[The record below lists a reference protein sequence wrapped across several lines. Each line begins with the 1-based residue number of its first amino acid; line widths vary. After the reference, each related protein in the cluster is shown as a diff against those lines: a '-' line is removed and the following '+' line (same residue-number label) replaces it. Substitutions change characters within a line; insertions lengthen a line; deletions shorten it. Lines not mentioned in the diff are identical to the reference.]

1 MTTLESLTL
10 GSHIVAGFIAL
21 FAGLGAILT
30 EKGGARHRRF
40 GRMYVYAM
48 AFVSGSVLVLLAFEQ
63 SFVRQ
68 FLTLVAVFSF
78 YFAFS
83 GYRVLSRKRP
93 TDDPGLVDWI
103 ALGLTALASVGLLG
117 LGGLVL
123 LDGGAF
129 APVLLVFGVI
139 GTAFAGQDFLT
150 FRREPDR
157 GAWVA
162 EHLTRMGAGYI
173 ATVSAFSA
181 VNFVFLPTAARWLW
195 PTLLGTPILFYAARQ
210 YRDTFAPARPA

>member
-10 GSHIVAGFIAL
+10 GTHVAAGFLAL

-30 EKGGARHRRF
+30 EKGGDRHRKF
-40 GRMYVYAM
+40 GRAYVYAM
-48 AFVSGSVLVLLAFEQ
+48 AFVCGSVLVLLAFEQ
-63 SFVRQ
+63 SFARQ

-93 TDDPGLVDWI
+93 SDEPALVDWLV
-103 ALGLTALASVGLLG
+103 LGLTGVASVGLLG
-117 LGGLVL
+117 FGGLVM
-123 LDGGAF
+123 LDGGEF

-139 GTAFAGQDFLT
+139 GTAFAGQDLLK

-181 VNFVFLPTAARWLW
+181 VNFVFFPTTVQWLW
-195 PTLLGTPILFYAARQ
+195 PTVLGTPLLFYFARQ
-210 YRDTFAPARPA
+210 YRAKFAPAQGA

>member
-10 GSHIVAGFIAL
+10 GAHVVAGFLAL

-30 EKGGARHRRF
+30 TKGGDRHRRF
-40 GRMYVYAM
+40 GRVYVYAM
-48 AFVSGSVLVLLAFEQ
+48 AFVSASVLVLLAFEQ
-63 SFVRQ
+63 SFARQ

-93 TDDPGLVDWI
+93 SDDPALVDWV
-103 ALGLTALASVGLLG
+103 ALGLTGVASVGLLG
-117 LGGLVL
+117 FGGLVL
-123 LDGGAF
+123 LNGGEF
-129 APVLLVFGVI
+129 APVILVFGAV
-139 GTAFAGQDFLT
+139 GTVFAAQDLSK
-150 FRREPDR
+150 FRRDPDR
-157 GAWVA
+157 GEWVA

-195 PTLLGTPILFYAARQ
+195 PTLLGTPLLFYFAGQ
-210 YRDTFAPARPA
+210 YREKFAPTTAA